1 MTSKVLDKK
10 PTINKQNKLKNDFD
24 VSDIYTSSI
33 NDSIILKWVSTNNL
47 KNIDVTLPK
56 NKIITI
62 TWVSGSGKS
71 SLAFGTIY
79 KEWQFRYIESL
90 SSYLRQFFNL
100 GDKPDIEY
108 SSWLSPAIAIEQNK
122 RVSNSRSTVGT
133 LTEIDDYLRL
143 LFAKTWDVYCY
154 NCGNE
159 IKANSV
165 ESIMTNI
172 YSKYSDQKI
181 YIISEIWD
189 YKTMTD
195 FQKFVKRNRNKM
207 DKSEWYTRYLVLFD
221 DNVVEYFYL
230 ESPMVPDKY
239 FPIKVYGIYDRI
251 TLNSENHDRV
261 KEDIVRLLNE
271 GNKFGIYIDLD
282 TQWNES
288 LSMKIGKDVA
298 KADKSVSR
306 YTDKIFCANCNITYP
321 EFTTQHFSSNRQEW
335 ACDLCHG
342 LGEIIDIDMSQII
355 DPTSTLVNCIIPR
368 RDSALGQWI
377 LRKLATKYSIDET
390 TTRQNLPKE
399 FQDIIMNWDHELIKI
414 WSGMKYISMTY
425 RWLQDTLTSQY
436 NKWVLS
442 VDFQSMFGMKTCTE
456 CYGSKLRKESLSV
469 KIG

>member
-1 MTSKVLDKK
+1 MTSKATTKK
-10 PTINKQNKLKNDFD
+10 LPAKKKNDFD
-24 VSDIYTSSI
+24 INDIYNHNI

-122 RVSNSRSTVGT
+122 RVANSRSTVGT

-143 LFAKTWDVYCY
+143 LFAKTGDVYCY
-154 NCGNE
+154 NCGNQ

-165 ESIMTNI
+165 ESIINSI
-172 YSKYSDQKI
+172 YAKYSDQKI

-189 YKTMTD
+189 YKTVAD

-207 DKSEWYTRYLVLFD
+207 DKSEWYTRYLVLFE

-230 ESPMVPDKY
+230 ESPMIPDKY

-251 TLNSENHDRV
+251 TINTENQDRI

-271 GNKFGIYIDLD
+271 GNKFGIYVDLS
-282 TQWNES
+282 TEWNES

-335 ACDLCHG
+335 ACDLCHW
-342 LGEIIDIDMSQII
+342 LWEIIDIDMTQII

-368 RDSALGQWI
+368 RDSTLWQWI
-377 LRKLATKYSIDET
+377 LKKLSNKYSIEEN

-425 RWLQDTLTSQY
+425 RGLQDTLTSQY

-442 VDFQSMFGMKTCTE
+442 VDFQSMFGMKTCNE
-456 CYGSKLRKESLSV
+456 CKGSKLKKESLNV
-469 KIG
+469 KIW